1 MRVLLIHKHGE
12 AAKEGRAVSRDIEVL
27 LVVTSLGSL
36 DGVRDLDNLNFE
48 VYGFQ

>member
-36 DGVRDLDNLNFE
+36 DGVTELYNLNFD
-48 VYGFQ
+48 VNGVQ